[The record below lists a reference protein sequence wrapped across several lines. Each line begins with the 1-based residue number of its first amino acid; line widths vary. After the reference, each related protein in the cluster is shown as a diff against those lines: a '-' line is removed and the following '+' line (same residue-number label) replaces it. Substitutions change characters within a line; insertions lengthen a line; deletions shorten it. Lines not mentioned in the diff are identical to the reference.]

1 MWWWCGGRA
10 VTVGSRRAQAVK
22 SDLAEL
28 VKKFLPE
35 SIGKEIE
42 KQCQGIYPLQNVYI
56 RKVKVLKTP
65 KFDLTKLMDLHGEG
79 AAEDAGKAVDREP
92 LVESVPG
99 SGGRL

>member
-1 MWWWCGGRA
+1 MCA
-10 VTVGSRRAQAVK
+10 SQAIK

-42 KQCQGIYPLQNVYI
+42 KQCQGVYPLQNVFI

-79 AAEDAGKAVDREP
+79 ADDAGAAVDRAEP
-92 LVESVPG
+92 SAVEALPG